1 MTTSLRHNHQGF
13 TLIELLILVVIVG
26 ILGTLVATTYSG
38 IQTKN
43 RNNQRQTSIKQ
54 VQSELEAYYAQNSM
68 YPTLAQLNDSGW
80 LAKNMKD
87 LNTNDLRDPSWSK
100 NVKACAAGD
109 TSMLIAT
116 TAAKCYTYQVTGPEA
131 AACDNTKVTCAQ
143 YTLTAMLEG
152 GEKYVKSSLN

>member
-1 MTTSLRHNHQGF
+1 MTTSLRKSNGF
-13 TLIELLILVVIVG
+13 TLIELLILIVIVC

-68 YPTLAQLNDSGW
+68 YPTLAQLNDSTW
-80 LAKNMKD
+80 QAKNMKD
-87 LNTNDLRDPSWSK
+87 LKASDLQDPSWSK
-100 NVKACAAGD
+100 NVKACVHGD
-109 TSMLIAT
+109 KATVIAT
-116 TAAKCYTYQVTGPEA
+116 TAAKCYTYQVTGADA
-131 AACDNTKVTCAQ
+131 AVCDNVKVTCAQ

>member
-1 MTTSLRHNHQGF
+1 MTTSLRKSNGF
-13 TLIELLILVVIVG
+13 TLIELLILIVIVC

-68 YPTLAQLNDSGW
+68 YPTLAQLNDSAW

-87 LNTNDLRDPSWSK
+87 LKTSDLQDPSWSK
-100 NVKACAAGD
+100 GVKACAAGD
-109 TSMLIAT
+109 KSTVIAT
-116 TAAKCYTYQVTGPEA
+116 TVAKCYTYQVTGPDA
-131 AACDNTKVTCAQ
+131 ATCDNVKVTCAQ
-143 YTLTAMLEG
+143 YTLTTMLEG

>member
-1 MTTSLRHNHQGF
+1 MTTSLRKSSGF
-13 TLIELLILVVIVG
+13 TLIELLILIVIVG

-68 YPTLAQLNDSGW
+68 YPTLTQLNDSAW
-80 LAKNMKD
+80 LTKNMKD
-87 LNTNDLRDPSWSK
+87 LKTSDLQDPSWGK
-100 NVKACAAGD
+100 NVKACTTGD
-109 TSMLIAT
+109 KSILIAT
-116 TAAKCYTYQVTGPEA
+116 TAAKCYTYQVTGPDA
-131 AACDNTKVTCAQ
+131 ATCDNAKVTCAQ